1 MNHTNQRR
9 NNSFVLQGFILASA
23 SIIVRLIGLFYRIPL
38 TNILGDTGVGLYGY
52 AFEVYNIALL
62 LSSYSLPLAV
72 SKMVS
77 ARVTMG
83 ERKNAYRVLK
93 ITVVLATIVGALVAI
108 GIYFGADYIAGTL
121 MKAPMSSYA
130 LKMLSPCLF
139 IVAVL
144 GVLRGYCQG
153 VGTNIPTALSQ
164 ILEQIVNA
172 IVSLVAASYFIK
184 MGIEIAESQNNE
196 LLPSG
201 YGAAGG
207 TMGTVMGAL
216 TALIFMIFVVLAY
229 RKILMKQ
236 IKKEHRVQEEP
247 YSHII
252 QIVLLTVLPVIFST
266 LIYNIHY
273 IIDQSLFNNVMVQQG
288 MIEKDYYALWGMYNG
303 KYNILLNVPMGIAN
317 AFATSVIPSLTA
329 AAVAKNRPEIKR
341 KIGLAIRVSMLIAI
355 PSSVAFIALG
365 KPILDLLFSGDNMI
379 PARIMM
385 IGSLAVIFFCLS
397 TITNGI
403 LQGIDKMTVP
413 IKNAFIALVVHVIF
427 LVIFLMIFKLNIY
440 GVILSSVIFAFTMC
454 ILNCLAIRKYVK
466 YRQEY
471 QRTFILPLISAMI
484 MGLVAFVVYFALQFA
499 IGSNW
504 AIIIAMG
511 LAVAVYSVALVKTG
525 AMPEDD
531 IYDLPKGAQ
540 LVKLLKKIHLV

>member
-9 NNSFVLQGFILASA
+9 NNSFVLQGVILASA

-72 SKMVS
+72 SKLVS

-93 ITVVLATIVGALVAI
+93 LTVVLATIIGAVVAI
-108 GIYFGADYIAGTL
+108 GIYVGADYIAGTL

-139 IVAVL
+139 IVAIL

-153 VGTNIPTALSQ
+153 IGTNIPTALSQ

-184 MGIEIAESQNNE
+184 MGVEIAKTQNND

-207 TMGTVMGAL
+207 TMGTVMGAF
-216 TALIFMIFVVLAY
+216 TALLFMIFVVLAY

-236 IKKEHRVQEEP
+236 IKKEHQVQEEP

-266 LIYNIHY
+266 LIYNVHF
-273 IIDQSLFNNVMVQQG
+273 IIGQSLFNNIMAQQG
-288 MIEKDYYALWGMYNG
+288 MIEEEYYALWGMYNG
-303 KYNILLNVPMGIAN
+303 KYYILLHVPMGIAN

-329 AAVAKNRPEIKR
+329 ATVSHNRPEMKQ
-341 KIGLAIRVSMLIAI
+341 KMGLAIRISMLVAI
-355 PSSVAFIALG
+355 PSSIAFITLG
-365 KPILDLLFSGDNMI
+365 KPILDLLFSGDNTI
-379 PARIMM
+379 PARLMM
-385 IGSLAVIFFCLS
+385 IGSLAVICFCLS

-403 LQGIDKMTVP
+403 FQGIDRMTMP
-413 IKNAFIALVVHVIF
+413 IKNAIIATCVYVLCLVLF
-427 LVIFLMIFKLNIY
+427 LIVFKLNIY
-440 GVILSSVIFAFTMC
+440 GVALSSVIFAFTMC
-454 ILNCLAIRKYVK
+454 ILNNYALRKYEK

-471 QRTFILPLISAMI
+471 RKTFCLPMISAII
-484 MGLVAFVVYFALQFA
+484 MGLVAFIIYYALQFV

-525 AMPEDD
+525 AMPEED
-531 IYDLPKGAQ
+531 IYDLPKGTQ